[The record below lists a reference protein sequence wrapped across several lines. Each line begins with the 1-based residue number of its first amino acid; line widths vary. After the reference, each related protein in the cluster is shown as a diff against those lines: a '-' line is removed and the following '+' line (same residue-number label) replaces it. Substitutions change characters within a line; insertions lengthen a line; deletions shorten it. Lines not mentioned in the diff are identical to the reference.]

1 MNRFLNLDVMFVNI
15 DSFIDSSILQG
26 FLCINQARGEPIKAK
41 DELGNCEAYFL
52 KKLQLK
58 LIN

>member
-41 DELGNCEAYFL
+41 DELGNCEAYF
-52 KKLQLK
+52 
-58 LIN
+58 